1 MKIFITSLL
10 AGVSWMWN
18 WAPGCDIP
26 ANFHS
31 TGRIIAFLCNTRYR
45 FWMPLFF
52 PLFKIR
58 FSSKNIEFCK
68 LLQRAA
74 VTSILLATTRRTR
87 LAHLQMY
94 QNCAITR
101 EYLAEK
107 CSTFITCYHR
117 YHLFSPS
124 SSFMNW
130 FQRANTSVGMKCL
143 KRLIWEVP
151 RYFMGQ
157 ESNILDKLQSL
168 SVGYLPLAITQR
180 CSDQKVLI
188 PT

>member
-1 MKIFITSLL
+1 MKIFITSVL
-10 AGVSWMWN
+10 AAVSWMWN

-26 ANFHS
+26 ANFHR
-31 TGRIIAFLCNTRYR
+31 TGRIIAFLCNTRYS
-45 FWMPLFF
+45 FWNAHFF

-87 LAHLQMY
+87 LTHLQMY

-101 EYLAEK
+101 EYLAAK

-117 YHLFSPS
+117 YHLFSQS
-124 SSFMNW
+124 SSFMNR
-130 FQRANTSVGMKCL
+130 FQRANIFVGMKCL
-143 KRLIWEVP
+143 KCLIWEVP
-151 RYFMGQ
+151 RCFTGQ
-157 ESNILDKLQSL
+157 DSNITDKSKSQP
-168 SVGYLPLAITQR
+168 VGYFSCHLQ
-180 CSDQKVLI
+180 
-188 PT
+188 